1 MTHKESE
8 AFIYLQWLFQGNVGL
23 KTLAEI
29 PQMPSTIIVYG
40 GMVGNEEKNNS
51 STSIRFL
58 HIYILGT
65 SLFIFVLLPVNS
77 QNNSFTN
84 IRVI

>member
-40 GMVGNEEKNNS
+40 GMVGNEERNNS
-51 STSIRFL
+51 STSI
-58 HIYILGT
+58 
-65 SLFIFVLLPVNS
+65 S
-77 QNNSFTN
+77 
-84 IRVI
+84 